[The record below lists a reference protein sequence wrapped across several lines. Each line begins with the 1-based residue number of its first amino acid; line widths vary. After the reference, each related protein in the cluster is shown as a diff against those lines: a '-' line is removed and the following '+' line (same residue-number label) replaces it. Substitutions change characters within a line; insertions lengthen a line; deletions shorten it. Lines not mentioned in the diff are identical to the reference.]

1 MTRREMDIEA
11 MLIWAY
17 RDQRVDLLFGR
28 CVGLFNVER
37 RAAGLP
43 VQSISGDGCAVIE
56 RDALLGC
63 RIDGGGPSAL
73 CIHPDAEA
81 VHEEVRALKSRIE
94 RAAVIESAKTGERP
108 DWMPGA
114 RAYMEPVLVAAGKR
128 AGEPVR
134 IYDKDRNWIG
144 CRVTVGL
151 AEEVI
156 DARRAFYEAWR
167 GALVKLAG
175 RLAGRLLK
183 HQVVGPRAPA
193 RPWGYFR
200 ARGLTTKVS

>member
-17 RDQRVDLLFGR
+17 RDQRADLLFGR
-28 CVGLFNVER
+28 GVWLFDVER

-43 VQSISGDGCAVIE
+43 VQSISGDGSAVIE
-56 RDALLGC
+56 RGALLGC
-63 RIDGGGPSAL
+63 RIDGGGPAAMQR
-73 CIHPDAEA
+73 IHTDAEA
-81 VHEEVRALKSRIE
+81 VHEEVLALGSRIE
-94 RAAVIESAKTGERP
+94 RAAVVESAKTGERP

-114 RAYMEPVLVAAGKR
+114 RAYMEPVLVASGKR

-134 IYDKDRNWIG
+134 LYDKNRGWIG

-151 AEEVI
+151 SQELI
-156 DARRAFYEAWR
+156 DTRRAFYESWH

-175 RLAGRLLK
+175 RLDGRLLK
-183 HQVVGPRAPA
+183 HQVAGPRAPA
-193 RPWGYFR
+193 RPWG
-200 ARGLTTKVS
+200 